1 MWLLL
6 GGNGPGGWLVASHC
20 CFPVVVVVG
29 AARQFAGQVH
39 AGTEGCATFDSLLFR
54 LWLPLP
60 ACGLA
65 GVRIGFLWVLRSWP
79 GSWNLDSSLFGARLF
94 YHLPATGRCFQLNM
108 LRRLGPIK
116 IDTCRRCNVARPGGV
131 LNLIRERCQMA

>member
-60 ACGLA
+60 RLRPRWRPDRFSMGATVLA
-65 GVRIGFLWVLRSWP
+65 RVLEP
-79 GSWNLDSSLFGARLF
+79 
-94 YHLPATGRCFQLNM
+94 
-108 LRRLGPIK
+108 
-116 IDTCRRCNVARPGGV
+116 
-131 LNLIRERCQMA
+131 